1 MEARS
6 IKMFPAGSDKW
17 LAQRRN
23 KIGGSE
29 IGAIMGLSPWKSHY
43 ALWHEKKGAAPK
55 TMNPVR
61 AAIGHGLEQTAAD
74 LFERDHPEYRT
85 MRGGCWQSR
94 TRPWQIAEP
103 DRFITP
109 LDSRKKVG
117 IIEIKTVEPSMIWAW
132 GTPDDGKDAI
142 PPTYFAQIQ
151 WYLSTLGLDLC
162 YLVAIMG
169 YDTVKYYEIHR
180 DEQFITQALEAGQNF
195 IDSLIFETEPDIDA
209 TNSTY
214 EMIRQLHPDIHENET
229 VEIGTE
235 LAKDW
240 VEALEASKQADRQL
254 VGVKNRLA
262 KFMGY
267 AQAATWN
274 GTKIAKRQARGSAA
288 PFVIT
293 SPKGVS
299 EARILLE
306 AKA

>member
-1 MEARS
+1 MDARM
-6 IKMFPAGSDKW
+6 IKMFPAGSIEW
-17 LAQRRN
+17 LDQRRN

-61 AAIGHGLEQTAAD
+61 AAIGHGLEQTAAN
-74 LFERDHPEYRT
+74 LFEQDYPEYRT
-85 MRGGCWQSR
+85 MRGGCWQSK

-109 LDSRKKVG
+109 TDSRKKIG
-117 IIEIKTVEPSMIWAW
+117 IIEIKTVEPSMIWVW
-132 GTPDDGKDAI
+132 GDPEDGSDAI

-169 YDTVKYYEIHR
+169 YNTVKYYEIRR
-180 DEQFITQALEAGQNF
+180 DEQFIAQALNAGRAF
-195 IDSLIFETEPDIDA
+195 IDSLTSGVEPDID
-209 TNSTY
+209 TTDSTY
-214 EMIRQLHPDIHENET
+214 EMIRQLHPDIHEGEN
-229 VEIGTE
+229 VEIDSG

-240 VEALEASKQADRQL
+240 VDALEASKQADRRL

-262 KFMGY
+262 DFMGC
-267 AQAATWN
+267 AQAATFN
-274 GTKIAKRQARGSAA
+274 GAKVAKRQARGDAA
-288 PFVIT
+288 PFVT
-293 SPKGVS
+293 TNPKGVS

-306 AKA
+306 ARA